1 MVGLVLKRLLYMVVT
16 LLVISIISFTIIQL
30 PPGDYLTSYV
40 AALAE
45 TGETVNEAMIASLK
59 ARYAL
64 DDPFIVQ
71 YGKWLWGLL
80 RGDMG
85 MSFEWNRPV
94 TELIGERIALTALV
108 SVSALLLTWAIAIP
122 IGVFS
127 AVKQYSAADYVFT
140 FVGFIGLATPPF
152 MLALVLMYVSYA
164 IFGTSPGGLFSP
176 EYQNADWSW
185 ARVLDLL
192 AHLWVPVLIV
202 GMQGTAGMIRVMRG
216 NLLDEL
222 RKQYVLTARA
232 KGVGRVRL
240 LLKYPVRVAINPMV
254 STVGYLLP
262 AIISSG
268 TIVAVVLGLPTAGP
282 MLLQALMNED
292 MYLAGS
298 FVMLL
303 ATLTVIGT
311 LVSDLLLLA
320 LDPRIRFEAQAR

>member
-45 TGETVNEAMIASLK
+45 TGETVKEAMIASLK

>member
-232 KGVGRVRL
+232 KGVGRVKL

>member
-1 MVGLVLKRLLYMVVT
+1 VVGLVLKRLLYMVVT

-45 TGETVNEAMIASLK
+45 TGETVKEAMIASLK